1 MRYRDFN
8 LTEEQ
13 LDEVK
18 MSTANLTRLAKN
30 INALAGIEFE
40 MYVPNVGSEEDE
52 LDPEPDYDQD
62 ESFPSGARW
71 DREVINF
78 FRGGDTPNST
88 GLIQRKI
95 DELNEN
101 FYIWLE
107 DDFDSWMDSDE
118 GQLAQRE
125 AVENYIDPNDFN
137 SEEELA
143 RAAQDYMEQNADDI
157 RDELRNLYFE
167 DNDAHFERYL
177 DEEGIGSMSDFANEY
192 GLDWP
197 YWNYPESN
205 RGSIDIETVAMD
217 FADAMGMPA
226 KASGYHG
233 GSRLPGRW
241 NVETDS
247 SLDSPDDSSD
257 GGLEFISPPM
267 PIDEMIA
274 KFDAVMKW
282 ANRVGAYTNKTT
294 GLHMN
299 VSIPNYDRS
308 KIDFIKLAVFLG
320 DEYVANQFNRLGT
333 FYAKNVTELIRAR
346 KTENPGAVE
355 ELFRQMRSGMNTM
368 ASRMVMAPTGN
379 KYLSIHPKEGWIEF
393 RSPGGDYITE
403 YENNRDKIVNTL
415 LRMVVAMDI
424 AMDPEKEKEE
434 YARKLNRLFKP
445 TKVVGGRGERQR
457 IEEPLTGNEEDTI
470 KYFAQFSAGT
480 LPRSAL
486 KSFIK
491 RAQSKRQEKKL
502 PPEDETL
509 KIPGQTPSRDQ
520 EFTGTWEV
528 VSRPTDE
535 VVHTISG
542 IGNAVADAERRAQ
555 IWALTTGFNDPIYV
569 RPQMRTRS
577 TGGGIFRAPHT
588 SIFSI
593 VNNHD
598 GEVLL
603 PGQQGTWVY
612 IQNIADNIRHRRNI
626 PRDDIRI
633 IDMEQNRAYMLSGQ
647 PASAGV
653 QTPIGGEQSSDAN
666 YEIVDRRRVP
676 YTPVFRFIAN
686 TDQEA
691 SQKFMDWLRGA
702 GLNPNDIDSWRDRY
716 GWRRIEGRPTATPI
730 PGSTQDRINQRLAA
744 QGELAE
750 PEQNDYEVTYT
761 TEYRNNVNTDTS
773 IVRSRNADAA
783 MNRMRASLERAGYTV
798 VGIEARPVSQSSDQ
812 APAAPSEPLFN
823 VRWTDDYGH
832 AHDVNTRAP
841 NANAAMDRVHANLIA
856 RGLGVRSIEANPLEQ
871 TQTPAR
877 GTEDL
882 PPGNTRW
889 LIMDQNDREV
899 YSFVHRSNQGEANVY
914 AANWLRQN
922 GMLGQGEFMVVP
934 AR

>member
-40 MYVPNVGSEEDE
+40 MYVPNVGSEEE
-52 LDPEPDYDQD
+52 EYDPEPDYDMD
-62 ESFPSGARW
+62 ERFPTGPGW
-71 DREVINF
+71 HREVINF
-78 FRGGDTPNST
+78 FRGGDNPNGTSY
-88 GLIQRKI
+88 IQRKI
-95 DELNEN
+95 DDLNEN
-101 FYIWLE
+101 FYGWV
-107 DDFDSWMDSDE
+107 DDETDSWISSDE
-118 GQLAQRE
+118 GQERARE
-125 AVENYIDPNDFN
+125 IAADNV
-137 SEEELA
+137 SEDDYETTAEYE
-143 RAAQDYMEQNADDI
+143 AALNQYLDDNADDI
-157 RDELRNLYFE
+157 MEQLLQEFRD
-167 DNDAHFERYL
+167 DMDSHFERWL
-177 DEEGIGSMSDFANEY
+177 DEEGINSMADFANEY

-247 SLDSPDDSSD
+247 SLDSPDDSGD

-267 PIDEMIA
+267 PIDQMIE

-282 ANRVGAYTNKTT
+282 ANRIGAYTNSTT

-299 VSIPNYDRS
+299 VSIPNYDRD
-308 KIDFIKLAVFLG
+308 KIDFIKLALFLG

-333 FYAKNVTELIRAR
+333 FYAKNTTDRIRAR
-346 KTENPGAVE
+346 KDTSPGAVE

-368 ASRMVMAPTGN
+368 ASRMVMAPTGD
-379 KYLSIHPKEGWIEF
+379 KYMSIHPKEGWIEF
-393 RSPGGDYITE
+393 RSPGGDYIGE
-403 YENNRDKIVNTL
+403 YAANRDKIVNTL

-457 IEEPLTGNEEDTI
+457 VEEPLTGDEQDTI
-470 KYFAQFSAGT
+470 KYFSQFSAGT

-486 KSFIK
+486 VSFVK
-491 RAQSKRQEKKL
+491 KAQSKRREKKL

-535 VVHTISG
+535 VIYTMSG
-542 IGNAVADAERRAQ
+542 IGNAVQDAERHAQ
-555 IWALTTGFNDPIYV
+555 AWAERTGFDDPVYV
-569 RPQMRTRS
+569 RPQMRPRS
-577 TGGGIFRAPHT
+577 TGGGIFRAPHS
-588 SIFSI
+588 SIYSI

-612 IQNIADNIRHRRNI
+612 IQTIADNIRHRRGI
-626 PRDDIRI
+626 PREDIRI
-633 IDMEQNRAYMLSGQ
+633 VDMEQNRAYMLSGQ
-647 PASAGV
+647 PAAAGSYTV
-653 QTPIGGEQSSDAN
+653 SGEQSSDAN
-666 YEIVDRRRVP
+666 YEIVDRSTVP
-676 YTPVFRFIAN
+676 YRPVFRFIAN

-691 SQKFMDWLRGA
+691 SRKYSDWLAGRG
-702 GLNPNDIDSWRDRY
+702 IDDDTETY
-716 GWRRIEGRPTATPI
+716 GWRRIEGRPAATPI
-730 PGSTQDRINQRLAA
+730 PGSTQDRINQRLAG
-744 QGELAE
+744 QG
-750 PEQNDYEVTYT
+750 
-761 TEYRNNVNTDTS
+761 TS
-773 IVRSRNADAA
+773 
-783 MNRMRASLERAGYTV
+783 T
-798 VGIEARPVSQSSDQ
+798 
-812 APAAPSEPLFN
+812 EPLFN

-832 AHDVNTRAP
+832 SHDINTRAP
-841 NANAAMDRVHANLIA
+841 NANAAMDRIHQNLQQ

-871 TQTPAR
+871 TQAPAR
-877 GTEDL
+877 GTEEL
-882 PPGNTRW
+882 PPGNVRW
-889 LIMDQNDREV
+889 LVMDQNDREV
-899 YSFVHRSNQGEANVY
+899 YSFVSTTSQAQANDMAV
-914 AANWLRQN
+914 NWLRRN
-922 GMLGQGEFMVVP
+922 GMIGQGEFMVVP